1 MKHFFNFSIVFL
13 CMGLSFVQAQGLNQQ
28 QTFLLKGSV
37 VEEENYAPISGVDI
51 ITEGGEYAKTNGLGE
66 FSIETFKGD
75 VLIFQSPD
83 FTAVRHRITSNED
96 VRLVVKDYDGPVQ
109 KGRSSKDQLHIQY
122 LDSAQNTIN
131 TSLERSI
138 DYITK
143 SIEVLG
149 KNPNKRLLSQSLT
162 SLSEVYLHYQQ
173 NDLAITNLKD
183 ALNANKTS
191 KAQLLLGE
199 ALLADNDFEG
209 AEKELKELEKVKTL
223 VPYQKITLYE
233 LLGNVKRA
241 QGNTKTALEY
251 FEEGL
256 RIAKKNQVTPK
267 VTDLTSKI
275 GETYADSNKQ
285 IEAEGYFDS
294 SLELS
299 KKENPKRA
307 IQESEKV
314 ADFYSGSNRFT
325 EEIQQRKNS
334 LNELQKLEDKVVAKE
349 NGILAP
355 DTITTQKINYKIGR
369 AYAAQNKL
377 NEAIPYLQRSI
388 VEANNENDLLIKK
401 EATRKLSEVY
411 EYKGDFTKAYET
423 YQEYVALVDTLYS
436 RKEQEIGR
444 LSRLNR
450 EIANKQ
456 NRISSLEQERE
467 LSQSKY
473 SLAKTEQQLFET
485 RTKWQKGLIYSLVFG
500 MILLALTAFFFY
512 RSNKQQKLNNNLLA
526 LKSLRSQMN
535 PHFIF
540 NALNSVNTYIATNDE
555 RSANR
560 FLSEFSVLMRTVLEN
575 SEQDFIPLAK
585 ELELLKLYVKLEH
598 SRFSDK
604 FDYEVSVAENVAV
617 ENFEIPP
624 MLLQPYIENAIWH
637 GLRYKEQKGYLRIE
651 VKKLSEESL
660 LIEVSD
666 NGIGRKK
673 SKELKTKNQLKQR
686 SKGMGNIKKRV
697 AILND
702 MYKNKVDVS
711 IADLNEDET
720 GTKVTLILKKD

>member
-1 MKHFFNFSIVFL
+1 
-13 CMGLSFVQAQGLNQQ
+13 MGLSFVQAQGLNQQ